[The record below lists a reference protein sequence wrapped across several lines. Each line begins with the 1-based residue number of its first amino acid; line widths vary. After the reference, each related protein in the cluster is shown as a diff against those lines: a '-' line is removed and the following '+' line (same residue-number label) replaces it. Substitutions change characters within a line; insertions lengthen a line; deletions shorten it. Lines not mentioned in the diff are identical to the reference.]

1 MYYLATKSELTS
13 IADGIRE
20 VTGKSGKISYPFI
33 EAIDNIQTLS
43 LDNYDTLIGFT
54 YDSRYASETKPMED
68 LPESTYITFISDP
81 YISSTVTPA
90 IFNFKYISTY
100 NKLKIKGFTFN
111 KATSLKGS
119 YVQGQYDSEEGVGW
133 ASRWYWFRDVEEVI
147 LPQLTEYSP
156 DAFILTPYGIG
167 SDAISHIKH
176 AYVPKLEKLQSG
188 FFSPDV
194 EYISLSTVTEI
205 GSYAFKGCAIE
216 GVFLPECTKIA
227 ASAFLN
233 CFHLKNITIPKCTTI
248 EKNAF
253 EMCPSLSTISLP
265 KVTNI
270 PQGAFKMCESLSVIS
285 LPEVTNISQNA
296 FARCYGISEVYL
308 KKCIS
313 IGESAFQSAGMY
325 ISYSITPTFY
335 LSMSSVPQIEQN
347 TFPSYVKFYVP
358 ESLYSAYLSD
368 TNWLCFASQIIST
381 KNF

>member
-1 MYYLATKSELTS
+1 
-13 IADGIRE
+13 
-20 VTGKSGKISYPFI
+20 
-33 EAIDNIQTLS
+33 
-43 LDNYDTLIGFT
+43 
-54 YDSRYASETKPMED
+54 
-68 LPESTYITFISDP
+68 
-81 YISSTVTPA
+81 
-90 IFNFKYISTY
+90 
-100 NKLKIKGFTFN
+100 
-111 KATSLKGS
+111 
-119 YVQGQYDSEEGVGW
+119 VGW

-205 GSYAFKGCAIE
+205 DSFAFKDCAIK

-265 KVTNI
+265 KVINI
-270 PQGAFKMCESLSVIS
+270 PQGAFKMC
-285 LPEVTNISQNA
+285 
-296 FARCYGISEVYL
+296 
-308 KKCIS
+308 
-313 IGESAFQSAGMY
+313 
-325 ISYSITPTFY
+325 
-335 LSMSSVPQIEQN
+335 
-347 TFPSYVKFYVP
+347 
-358 ESLYSAYLSD
+358 
-368 TNWLCFASQIIST
+368 
-381 KNF
+381 